1 MDNNNNNDNDIN
13 GDDGEKTIKDVIERF
28 GDETSCHGLPRII
41 DKTEELFARLFWSCA
56 VLFAFCMLM
65 YMLIQL
71 GIEYQKYSTT
81 VSVSKVRTLRQF
93 PVDMPLPILRL
104 YDMFQAGWPTAII

>member
-1 MDNNNNNDNDIN
+1 MDSNNNNDNDIN
-13 GDDGEKTIKDVIERF
+13 GDDGEKTIQDVIERF

-71 GIEYQKYSTT
+71 GIDYQGYSTT
-81 VSVSKVRTLRQF
+81 VSVSKVSRTLRQCS
-93 PVDMPLPILRL
+93 VDMPSPHSKKLFLNHPVEH
-104 YDMFQAGWPTAII
+104 